1 MKNDI
6 LNKLNQIL
14 SEGDWVTEEEE
25 TNEFIRDMRRQ
36 GTHAADNVINDE
48 LEEDEDK
55 IDSQKAKKS
64 AKEEDEEDDN
74 EETDEDSESL
84 KSLIKL
90 EEAQNF
96 EKLVDILNR
105 FRASKS
111 LSDEEV
117 SKELKKYHE
126 KLTRQEKDVLFIF
139 IHGLVQITQQD
150 VDGKAANSPEDMMYG
165 ISKKGEVSADKEKSM
180 RLKQSSK
187 KESEKSSLTPIK
199 IGTSVQEKKEIL
211 SILKLNG

>member
-14 SEGDWVTEEEE
+14 SEGNWSIEEEKN
-25 TNEFIRDMRRQ
+25 NEFVRSMREM
-36 GTHAADNVINDE
+36 GIHAKDNQVNEE
-48 LEEDEDK
+48 LEEDEEK
-55 IDSQKAKKS
+55 VVSKKENEDSES
-64 AKEEDEEDDN
+64 N
-74 EETDEDSESL
+74 EDEDSEEIAKDSDSL

-90 EEAQNF
+90 EEAQSF
-96 EKLVDILNR
+96 GKLVDILNR

-117 SKELKKYHE
+117 GKELKEYHE
-126 KLTRQEKDVLFIF
+126 KLTRQEKDVLYIF

-150 VDGKAANSPEDMMYG
+150 VDGKAANSPGDMMYG
-165 ISKKGEVSADKEKSM
+165 INKKGAVSADKEKSM

-187 KESEKSSLTPIK
+187 EEAEKSSLTPIK